1 MIAMKFGGTSVGN
14 VEAFAQVAKIVADA
28 VGGRPY
34 GTARRSGCDQ
44 RHGGR
49 TNLLIEAARR
59 AADGDEILSGSREH
73 PAG

>member
-28 VGGRPY
+28 VERGQY
-34 GTARRSGCDQ
+34 GPARRSGCDQ

-49 TNLLIEAARR
+49 DEF
-59 AADGDEILSGSREH
+59 ADRGGATSG
-73 PAG
+73 